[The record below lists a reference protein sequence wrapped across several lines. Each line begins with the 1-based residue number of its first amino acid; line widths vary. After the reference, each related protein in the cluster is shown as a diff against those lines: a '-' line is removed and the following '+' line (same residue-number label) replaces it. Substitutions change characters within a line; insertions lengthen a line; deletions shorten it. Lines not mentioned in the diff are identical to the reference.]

1 MRLELNPQSDDR
13 LIAQCYR
20 VHGPFST
27 ADLLKAYDE
36 APTGHQHLLTL
47 EDLGQ
52 ALYTSMHASH
62 YHDLDSGDWL
72 LAAGID
78 PGWLEDGYP
87 REDLSVAQRLHIRRL
102 GFGRLLAQTSLDSIF
117 AKDLRLNEDSLAE
130 LTAANADLVSQLDGE
145 CYLLRIPV
153 QRPCESLYGFAN
165 GYFSCDLS
173 PMENFRLAEH
183 LEDHYG
189 YRLFGLGASL
199 IAFRRTRALDAQQ
212 AATLLDLLV
221 RLYGRDGNQS
231 QVRELFNASLERELL
246 VLRYTE

>member
-1 MRLELNPQSDDR
+1 MRLELDPQADNS
-13 LIAQCYR
+13 LLGQCYR
-20 VHGPFST
+20 VNGPISQ
-27 ADLLKAYDE
+27 AELLKAYDE
-36 APTGHQHLLTL
+36 APAGHQHLFTL

-78 PGWLEDGYP
+78 PSWLQDGYP
-87 REDLSVAQRLHIRRL
+87 REDLSLEQRLHIRRL
-102 GFGRLLAQTSLDSIF
+102 GFLRLLPQTSFDSIF
-117 AKDLRLNEDSLAE
+117 DKDLRLNEDSLSE
-130 LTAANADLVSQLDGE
+130 LQAANNDLVSQLDSE
-145 CYLLRIPV
+145 CYLLRIAA
-153 QRPCESLYGFAN
+153 QRAYESLYGFAN

-183 LEDHYG
+183 LEDNYG

-212 AATLLDLLV
+212 ASMLLDLLV
-221 RLYGRDGNQS
+221 RLYAGEENIS
-231 QVRELFNASLERELL
+231 QVRALFRDSLERELL